1 MTGVRLVG
9 YNIRALRDD
18 EDAVVRVLRGL
29 RPDIVCLQE
38 VPRFPYQLR
47 DRHRLA
53 RRCGLALVPGRR
65 KAGLAIMLG
74 ERVRLEAAEYH
85 LLPRVPRLHLR
96 GLAVAAVEIEG
107 VRLVAA
113 STHLDLETEAR
124 KAHTAEIVSLLD
136 RARRTYEA
144 PVVLSGDINEEPD
157 GPSWAMLSKAF
168 QDGYAAAPEGEEN
181 TYSAADPHKRIDAIF
196 ADHKI
201 GLTGCGVPADPAI
214 AKDYPAATDHRPL
227 LATFTL

>member
-1 MTGVRLVG
+1 MTSIRVVG

-38 VPRFPYQLR
+38 VPRFPYQVR
-47 DRHRLA
+47 HKHRLA

-74 ERVRLEAAEYH
+74 ERVRLMAAQYH
-85 LLPRVPRLHLR
+85 LLPRVPGLHLR

-107 VRLVAA
+107 VRLIAA

-124 KAHTAEIVSLLD
+124 KAHTAEVVSLLD

-144 PVVLSGDINEEPD
+144 PVVLCGDFNEEPD
-157 GPSWAMLSKAF
+157 GPSWAMLAKAF
-168 QDGYAAAPEGEEN
+168 QDGYAVAPAGEEL
-181 TYSAADPHKRIDAIF
+181 TFSAAKPYKRIDAIF
-196 ADHKI
+196 ADHQ
-201 GLTGCGVPADPAI
+201 LAVTGCGVPADPVLAE
-214 AKDYPAATDHRPL
+214 DYAAATDHRPL
-227 LATFTL
+227 LAEISF